1 MLSTVT
7 QSYHSKSLKMQSLAT
22 LAIATFIIPAA
33 AETIVRNAYFGDL
46 HVHTKYSLDAYGFG
60 ARTGP
65 DEAYEFA
72 KGASIKHPSGQTIR
86 MRGAPLDFLAVTDH
100 AEYLGSSIALDA
112 PDYPFSAEYD
122 EDSNGLTMDAYS
134 YFNRALKSGELDANF
149 APEALRREG
158 WQRIVEAAERHNAP
172 GQFTTFVGY
181 EYTSAPD
188 GMLHRNVIFKGAQV
202 PELPFAA
209 YDSLNPEDLWAWLD
223 RLRAKGIEALA
234 IPHNSNSSRG
244 NLFQTATFAGEAMDA
259 TYAQLRVRNEP
270 IVEITQVKGTSET
283 HPFLSPN
290 DEWAHFEVKDMPT
303 EQVPGS
309 FVRDALL
316 KGLEFED
323 TQGFNPFRF
332 GFIGSSDTHNT
343 GGAYEE
349 PSYHG
354 KIGQLDGRP
363 EWRLSTPNLENT
375 ELNRLPDIPIT
386 GFDWGAS
393 GLAAVWAEANTRD
406 AIYDALRRKETFATS
421 GTRIR
426 VKFFGGY
433 DLDPD
438 RLSATSVAMGG
449 EIEAR
454 KRGAPR
460 FYAWALRDP
469 MSAWLQRLQ
478 IVKGWFDAGTRHERI
493 YDVACADG
501 LEPNSDT
508 HRCPDNNASVDLT
521 TCSYDFDKGAAE
533 LKVAWKDP
541 DFDRKQHAFYY
552 VRVLENPT
560 CRWSTWDA
568 LRLGV
573 PLSDEKEPTLQERAW
588 SSPIWILPVT

>member
-1 MLSTVT
+1 MQPTVT
-7 QSYHSKSLKMQSLAT
+7 LSYRSKSLKMNWLAA
-22 LAIATFIIPAA
+22 LAISTFIIPAA
-33 AETIVRNAYFGDL
+33 AETTVRNAYFGDL

-65 DEAYEFA
+65 NEAYKFA
-72 KGASIKHPSGQTIR
+72 KGAAIKHPSGHTIR

-100 AEYLGSSIALDA
+100 AEYLGSSIALDD

-290 DEWAHFEVKDMPT
+290 DEWAHFEVKNMPT
-303 EQVPGS
+303 DQVPGS
-309 FVRDALL
+309 FVRDAL
-316 KGLEFED
+316 
-323 TQGFNPFRF
+323 
-332 GFIGSSDTHNT
+332 
-343 GGAYEE
+343 
-349 PSYHG
+349 
-354 KIGQLDGRP
+354 
-363 EWRLSTPNLENT
+363 
-375 ELNRLPDIPIT
+375 
-386 GFDWGAS
+386 
-393 GLAAVWAEANTRD
+393 
-406 AIYDALRRKETFATS
+406 
-421 GTRIR
+421 
-426 VKFFGGY
+426 
-433 DLDPD
+433 
-438 RLSATSVAMGG
+438 
-449 EIEAR
+449 
-454 KRGAPR
+454 
-460 FYAWALRDP
+460 
-469 MSAWLQRLQ
+469 
-478 IVKGWFDAGTRHERI
+478 
-493 YDVACADG
+493 
-501 LEPNSDT
+501 
-508 HRCPDNNASVDLT
+508 
-521 TCSYDFDKGAAE
+521 
-533 LKVAWKDP
+533 
-541 DFDRKQHAFYY
+541 
-552 VRVLENPT
+552 
-560 CRWSTWDA
+560 
-568 LRLGV
+568 
-573 PLSDEKEPTLQERAW
+573 
-588 SSPIWILPVT
+588 